1 MFVWF
6 TEDVFRSY
14 DEITANTM
22 LLSMVHLTIYIL
34 ALLIPDVDLN
44 LTLIE
49 YAMVSQKRVFVSNA
63 LTTST

>member
-1 MFVWF
+1 
-6 TEDVFRSY
+6 
-14 DEITANTM
+14 M

-49 YAMVSQKRVFVSNA
+49 YAMVFTKEGFRVHIECVDYLNLA
-63 LTTST
+63 LSIP